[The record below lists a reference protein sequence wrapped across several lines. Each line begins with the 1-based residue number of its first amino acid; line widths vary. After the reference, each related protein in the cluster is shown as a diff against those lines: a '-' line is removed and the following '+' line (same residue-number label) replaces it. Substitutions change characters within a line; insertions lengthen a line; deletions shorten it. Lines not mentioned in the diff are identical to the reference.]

1 MDSRFSIVMQ
11 GGILDKVGSIDTNVI
26 DNIEIIRREFPLS
39 EFILSTW
46 NTGDSVK
53 QIISELAEK
62 FSFIVIYNEDPG
74 GMISSDK
81 VVTSNIN
88 RMIIST
94 KNGIK
99 AAKREF
105 IIKIRTDSYLY
116 NKNIVYAMLHII
128 GSRIENKRDDRFK
141 IFDNYIINCSLF
153 ARDAKGYLPYLFH
166 PGDICLAGT
175 NKDMLS
181 LFDLKLADKS
191 IFRNISRVCFLSF
204 MKYVPE
210 QFIWISCIENKI
222 GKIVYAGN
230 EFYDKPSI
238 ELSERYYVNNFIVF
252 SPEQLG
258 FKWPK
263 YRLVYNSK
271 GLHSIYSIN
280 DWKLLYNKYNKNYYI
295 VDNTSLIRKK
305 VITINMMVYFF
316 ARTSLLKIPALRKL
330 AIKLFRKRG

>member
-181 LFDLKLADKS
+181 LFDLKLADNS
-191 IFRNISRVCFLSF
+191 ILRKISMVCFL
-204 MKYVPE
+204 
-210 QFIWISCIENKI
+210 
-222 GKIVYAGN
+222 
-230 EFYDKPSI
+230 
-238 ELSERYYVNNFIVF
+238 
-252 SPEQLG
+252 
-258 FKWPK
+258 
-263 YRLVYNSK
+263 
-271 GLHSIYSIN
+271 
-280 DWKLLYNKYNKNYYI
+280 
-295 VDNTSLIRKK
+295 
-305 VITINMMVYFF
+305 
-316 ARTSLLKIPALRKL
+316 
-330 AIKLFRKRG
+330 